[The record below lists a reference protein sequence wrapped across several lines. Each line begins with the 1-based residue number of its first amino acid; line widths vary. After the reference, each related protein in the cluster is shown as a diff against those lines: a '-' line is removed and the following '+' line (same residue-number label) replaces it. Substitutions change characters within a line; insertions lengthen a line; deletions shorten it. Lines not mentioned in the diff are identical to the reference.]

1 VAADGLPPQGH
12 GKITARPGRPS
23 RTRTYNRAMKS
34 ALTACVLLVAMSQ
47 APATTHDKAFWQ
59 SVAANKFAVPA
70 GAALPALLD
79 ELTMMLGSA
88 DPELRDD
95 IAYTTLVHWIFR
107 QRIVPVEER
116 RRLVR
121 EWTANLTRGIGERGT
136 PGVLRRSFSALALG
150 PIAILDNEAPYLE
163 RAEFDALLAAALAYL
178 KDERDV
184 RGFDPA
190 VGWMHSVAHT
200 GDLLK
205 FLARSRHLR
214 VEQQAAIL
222 TGISAKLRAT
232 DTVLVDGED
241 ERVARAVLSITARDD
256 FDAAAFT
263 TWVASLAPPKRA
275 AAPTPA
281 DRAGDQNVRHLVVSL
296 FAILS
301 ADPRALPQLD
311 TARQILLAH
320 LRK

>member
-1 VAADGLPPQGH
+1 MTTLL
-12 GKITARPGRPS
+12 
-23 RTRTYNRAMKS
+23 MC
-34 ALTACVLLVAMSQ
+34 CVLLMTMTR
-47 APATTHDKAFWQ
+47 APASAHDKAFWHG
-59 SVAANKFAVPA
+59 VAAAKFAVPP
-70 GAALPALLD
+70 GASLPALLD
-79 ELTMMLGSA
+79 ELTMLLGSP

-95 IAYTTLVHWIFR
+95 IAYTTLTQWIYR
-107 QRIVPVEER
+107 QRIVPVAER
-116 RRLVR
+116 RRLLR

-163 RAEFDALLAAALAYL
+163 QAEFDALLSAAIAYL

-184 RGFDPA
+184 RGFDA
-190 VGWMHSVAHT
+190 SAGWMHSVAHT

-222 TGISAKLRAT
+222 NAISTKLRAT
-232 DTVLVDGED
+232 ETVLVDGED
-241 ERVARAVLSITARDD
+241 ERVARAVLSIAARDD
-256 FDAAAFT
+256 FDAAGFT

-275 AAPTPA
+275 APPTPA

-296 FAILS
+296 FAVIS
-301 ADPRALPQLD
+301 ADARPLTQLD
-311 TARQILLAH
+311 TARGILLAH
-320 LRK
+320 LKGAR